1 MMINGVWFDNITC
14 PRCRKRHPENITC
27 KYAKSVA
34 DENKEE
40 REKERERQGLEDL
53 LAAEGGECAAQA
65 PAAWLTRSR
74 RGGAIYSTA
83 HDQQQDAYD
92 DAHAERIAGV
102 DAVEVLPLYLDLRG
116 NGEKGV
122 CEVPPDAGY
131 PWFGCGECDTTFGCY
146 EGEARC
152 IRLLPL
158 TAQEPVAKLHDE
170 TIGEIAQ
177 IAGLI
182 DAGETGQAYDICKGL
197 AEYHHQEAASIR
209 RKEKVG

>member
-1 MMINGVWFDNITC
+1 MSKLSDRVRANSEAAPWVVDEI
-14 PRCRKRHPENITC
+14 KRLEAELTEI
-27 KYAKSVA
+27 
-34 DENKEE
+34 
-40 REKERERQGLEDL
+40 KER
-53 LAAEGGECAAQA
+53 
-65 PAAWLTRSR
+65 LTR
-74 RGGAIYSTA
+74 GK
-83 HDQQQDAYD
+83 
-92 DAHAERIAGV
+92 AERGM
-102 DAVEVLPLYLDLRG
+102 
-116 NGEKGV
+116 

-209 RKEKVG
+209 RKEGK